1 MLRETTV
8 AEWKKAEPEVVFGPE
23 LFKENAH
30 ARRAPFRVLPA
41 DHEVSLEVDPVA
53 FDAVLRVHP
62 DALEV
67 GTVRG
72 EYSKDIGWSKFSA
85 FFMWSFGLLFFSLMV
100 YVNILSIRFE
110 RGIDLFIIATFGF
123 GAYFMFCFGSYFWRS
138 ARINSLDD
146 PVLFNRKSRLVC
158 ILPYIKGGFFKFW
171 KSGSHGAP
179 VSYRWDDQIKARI
192 YSYIYFR
199 GANLASEGFELG
211 LLAIREG
218 TGNEVEHLI
227 QLGVQ
232 SNGFDSTQLAL
243 WEHIRQYME
252 EDGPPLQP
260 GDKLRATDLSRVPE
274 FPPEIVAAAGGPAL
288 DQEAIDQL
296 VRQKARV

>member
-85 FFMWSFGLLFFSLMV
+85 FFMRSFGLLFFSLMV

-110 RGIDLFIIATFGF
+110 
-123 GAYFMFCFGSYFWRS
+123 
-138 ARINSLDD
+138 
-146 PVLFNRKSRLVC
+146 
-158 ILPYIKGGFFKFW
+158 
-171 KSGSHGAP
+171 
-179 VSYRWDDQIKARI
+179 
-192 YSYIYFR
+192 
-199 GANLASEGFELG
+199 
-211 LLAIREG
+211 
-218 TGNEVEHLI
+218 
-227 QLGVQ
+227 
-232 SNGFDSTQLAL
+232 
-243 WEHIRQYME
+243 
-252 EDGPPLQP
+252 
-260 GDKLRATDLSRVPE
+260 
-274 FPPEIVAAAGGPAL
+274 
-288 DQEAIDQL
+288 
-296 VRQKARV
+296 